1 AHIDFNKRQLSMT
14 MIDETL
20 FTVWQGFDYCIDMSQ
35 SPFNRVKLNGLNEE
49 DSYRITMTDYCYRNY
64 KMYLQEAIVHDT
76 YSETMGGLIRKNL
89 KCDMYSVKL
98 NHNFKVY

>member
-1 AHIDFNKRQLSMT
+1 MT

-76 YSETMGGLIRKNL
+76 YSKRWV
-89 KCDMYSVKL
+89 D
-98 NHNFKVY
+98 